1 VIDVPGNHITMNE
14 SPHVQ
19 VTELIRR
26 RKVYPNHLKSYL
38 RDLQDVRNDADYEQ
52 KSVSKK
58 VVQRQLKK
66 ATEFVELVTREVEKK

>member
-1 VIDVPGNHITMNE
+1 
-14 SPHVQ
+14 

-58 VVQRQLKK
+58 VALRQLKK
-66 ATEFVELVTREVEKK
+66 ATEFVELVTQEVEKNDQF